1 MSLQISLNT
10 TSPQAICRLPQLL
23 ALTGLGRSSVYARLD
38 PRSRYFDPSFPRS
51 VPLHGP
57 CQKRGAVGWP
67 LGEVLAWL
75 EAQAAKR
82 TPQGSYHG

>member
-38 PRSRYFDPSFPRS
+38 PRSRYFDPSFPRP

-57 CQKRGAVGWP
+57 CQKRGAVGWR
-67 LGEVLAWL
+67 LSEVWAWL
-75 EAQAAKR
+75 DAQAAKR
-82 TPQGSYHG
+82 ESKGAHHG

>member
-57 CQKRGAVGWP
+57 CQKRGAVGWR
-67 LGEVLAWL
+67 LSEVWVWL
-75 EAQAAKR
+75 DAQAAKR
-82 TPQGSYHG
+82 ESKGAHHG